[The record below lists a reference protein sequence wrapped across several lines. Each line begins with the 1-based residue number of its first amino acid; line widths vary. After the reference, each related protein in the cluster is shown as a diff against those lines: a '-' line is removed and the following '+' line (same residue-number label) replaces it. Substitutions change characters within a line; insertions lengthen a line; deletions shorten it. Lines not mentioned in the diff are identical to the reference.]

1 MNVSRSGYERRDYGR
16 GTSTY
21 APPRRENQPMTRE
34 QLERRVYC
42 HNLSYRSSWQ
52 VNPSGFQIS
61 CHIISLQDLKD
72 YMRQAGDV
80 EHVRIMED
88 SEGRSR
94 VCLVRSPW
102 LPWSHMADHSIH
114 ICCCTVFCI

>member
-16 GTSTY
+16 GTSNY

-52 VNPSGFQIS
+52 ASPIGIPNHLSHHLTVG
-61 CHIISLQDLKD
+61 
-72 YMRQAGDV
+72 
-80 EHVRIMED
+80 
-88 SEGRSR
+88 SERLHETGRR
-94 VCLVRSPW
+94 C
-102 LPWSHMADHSIH
+102 
-114 ICCCTVFCI
+114 